1 MPKVTKI
8 HDPLNQAPPLR
19 VTETKEHRTK
29 KNRITGASILV
40 RCGCCKEKLRI
51 YHDPDSEARKS
62 KTWQESDSS
71 LEINGVNGTVAQWRK
86 ILLPLLNIEP

>member
-51 YHDPDSEARKS
+51 LRPEKVKPGRKATAVLRS
-62 KTWQESDSS
+62 T
-71 LEINGVNGTVAQWRK
+71 G
-86 ILLPLLNIEP
+86 